1 MRQLYAHDANESNRR
16 LVEDGMSPA
25 FTNTRTARG
34 FSIVYHVFARKQ
46 CILCSALR
54 HKVTLHYLKL
64 HRFEIHSALKVLS
77 GTSLLGFRREA
88 ASSLAKTVKL
98 KAFICKE
105 GERKTKDFVVFY
117 YIRHQIAAYAS
128 ISKHFSYL
136 AIFWYFNYTN
146 FVMIKFILRR
156 RDEGIYI
163 TAFSQAS
170 MPSMNFWGLFEMFQ
184 SKWVYLTIIHRSGGG
199 EAAR

>member
-1 MRQLYAHDANESNRR
+1 MRQLYAHDANESTRR
-16 LVEDGMSPA
+16 LVEDGISPA

-34 FSIVYHVFARKQ
+34 LSIVYHLLLENNVFSVLHYV
-46 CILCSALR
+46 I
-54 HKVTLHYLKL
+54 KVTLHYLKL

-77 GTSLLGFRREA
+77 GTSLSGFRREA

-156 RDEGIYI
+156 RDEGIFI
-163 TAFSQAS
+163 PAFSQAS

>member
-1 MRQLYAHDANESNRR
+1 MDSLLFITCSLENN
-16 LVEDGMSPA
+16 V
-25 FTNTRTARG
+25 
-34 FSIVYHVFARKQ
+34 FSVLHYVI
-46 CILCSALR
+46 
-54 HKVTLHYLKL
+54 KVTLHYLKL

-88 ASSLAKTVKL
+88 ASLLAKTVKL
-98 KAFICKE
+98 KAFVYKE
-105 GERKTKDFVVFY
+105 GEGKTKDFLVLN
-117 YIRHQIAAYAS
+117 YIKHQIVAS

-163 TAFSQAS
+163 PAFSQAS
-170 MPSMNFWGLFEMFQ
+170 MPSMNF
-184 SKWVYLTIIHRSGGG
+184 
-199 EAAR
+199 

>member
-1 MRQLYAHDANESNRR
+1 MDSLLFITCSLENN
-16 LVEDGMSPA
+16 V
-25 FTNTRTARG
+25 
-34 FSIVYHVFARKQ
+34 FSVLHYVI
-46 CILCSALR
+46 
-54 HKVTLHYLKL
+54 KVTLHYLKL

-136 AIFWYFNYTN
+136 AIFWYFN
-146 FVMIKFILRR
+146 
-156 RDEGIYI
+156 
-163 TAFSQAS
+163 
-170 MPSMNFWGLFEMFQ
+170 
-184 SKWVYLTIIHRSGGG
+184 
-199 EAAR
+199 

>member
-1 MRQLYAHDANESNRR
+1 MQMNPTEDWLKTEWARHSQTRAR
-16 LVEDGMSPA
+16 LVDSLLFITCSLE
-25 FTNTRTARG
+25 NNV
-34 FSIVYHVFARKQ
+34 FSVLHYVI
-46 CILCSALR
+46 
-54 HKVTLHYLKL
+54 KVTLHYLKL

-105 GERKTKDFVVFY
+105 GERKTKDFAVFY

-163 TAFSQAS
+163 PAFSQAS
-170 MPSMNFWGLFEMFQ
+170 MPSMNFWGLWGLFEMFQ

>member
-1 MRQLYAHDANESNRR
+1 MDSLLCITCSLENN
-16 LVEDGMSPA
+16 A
-25 FTNTRTARG
+25 F
-34 FSIVYHVFARKQ
+34 SVLHYVI
-46 CILCSALR
+46 
-54 HKVTLHYLKL
+54 KVTLHYLKD
-64 HRFEIHSALKVLS
+64 RFETHSALEVLS
-77 GTSLLGFRREA
+77 GTSLLGLRREA
-88 ASSLAKTVKL
+88 ANSLKKTVKL

-105 GERKTKDFVVFY
+105 EERKTKDFVVFY

-163 TAFSQAS
+163 PAFSQAS
-170 MPSMNFWGLFEMFQ
+170 MPSMNF
-184 SKWVYLTIIHRSGGG
+184 
-199 EAAR
+199 